1 MRITRVETT
10 GERSRNSDDIRCFGV
25 CDDFAWKMNL
35 TIDAALTLSLNPV
48 LKGLCGVGRVGLS
61 SRFGMQMIVA
71 KESSSCG
78 YMAGAQK
85 SPSLAHNLSATL

>member
-1 MRITRVETT
+1 METT

-71 KESSSCG
+71 KESSSWR
-78 YMAGAQK
+78 AEKSVLGAQFVGNIIVQE
-85 SPSLAHNLSATL
+85 LDRTLE